1 MNGEMVMQTYITK
14 KNIAEHI
21 KQQTSDKSCVNHL
34 PNSVYS
40 QKISENSVSGLENA
54 LKSRIAQNHMSP
66 EKALYSLNSHERHVS
81 PDLQNRL
88 NNKFGADM
96 HGIRIFEDD
105 QLHEDFGQRAYAKGN
120 EIHISN
126 GEYSPDTPS
135 GLELIMHEAGHVIQQ
150 GSGMVHSHGITENP
164 ALEAQADRGFI
175 APSSFSMP
183 TVSDSS
189 PIQGWAPWDKFKK
202 WLSRKNSAEPPAIAE
217 NIGKDTDIPT
227 SVEATEK
234 AADVPQAAEAAEKA
248 ADVPQA
254 AEAVEKAA
262 DVPQSAEAIEKA
274 ADVPQAAEAAE
285 KAADVPQAAEA
296 VEKAA
301 DVPQAA
307 EAVEKAA
314 DVPQAAEAAE
324 KAADESTNST
334 PETQIPEV
342 TNNEPQPSWL
352 KKIANNI
359 VRTKVEKAHR
369 NAWNIKA
376 VFNGIKRICN
386 KLLNI
391 GGLADKHHSAV
402 DQLNNFRKDYEKMS
416 LGSRFIWTCCNPL
429 ARIFAGAEA
438 DGTKRRNQEAQL
450 MAETE
455 GHNLNPVENEDIKPF
470 DVNEAFKNTAPN
482 NVNSSVNSGLINGE
496 GIADIVGKVSAAAGA
511 GTSVFANNGLS
522 VIQDGASLGAKDFKL
537 NESSGFLNA
546 ATSLVGAVN
555 SGTQTYKEFK
565 NGNHADAINNGLSTI
580 ANTSDTVGQA
590 LRISANIGQNIDK
603 IKYFD
608 SKVIPG
614 LDITSGAVNAIR
626 GLTEFSSAK
635 STENAMKKRLSSG
648 MDRSSVF
655 YKAADM
661 ANNKAGIN
669 KKQGEFDM
677 LTGALKATGGALK
690 LSGVASLAGATASGI
705 GTAVNIYGGFITD
718 QMKREMRAKLV
729 DQETGLNEKIAEYA
743 AAHNCDQYMAKRII
757 LRSMGYQSGKRKEVF
772 NNIVMNR
779 AAKMKKLADSG
790 DKEAISF
797 MKDIGLSKKENED
810 GKGETFSLQGIAEKL
825 GMENN
830 DTWENQLEQSKKYRI
845 YDRSNPFLPKT
856 TGGA

>member
-1 MNGEMVMQTYITK
+1 MQTYITK

-217 NIGKDTDIPT
+217 
-227 SVEATEK
+227 ATEK
-234 AADVPQAAEAAEKA
+234 AADVPQAAETAEKA

-254 AEAVEKAA
+254 
-262 DVPQSAEAIEKA
+262 AEAIEKA
-274 ADVPQAAEAAE
+274 ADVPQAAEAVE
-285 KAADVPQAAEA
+285 KTADVPQAAEA

-307 EAVEKAA
+307 EAIEKAA

-565 NGNHADAINNGLSTI
+565 NGNRADAINNGLSTI
-580 ANTSDTVGQA
+580 ANTSDTAGQA

>member
-1 MNGEMVMQTYITK
+1 MQTYITK

-227 SVEATEK
+227 SAEATEK
-234 AADVPQAAEAAEKA
+234 AADVPQA
-248 ADVPQA
+248 
-254 AEAVEKAA
+254 
-262 DVPQSAEAIEKA
+262 AEAIEKA
-274 ADVPQAAEAAE
+274 ADVPQAAEA
-285 KAADVPQAAEA
+285 V
-296 VEKAA
+296 
-301 DVPQAA
+301 
-307 EAVEKAA
+307 
-314 DVPQAAEAAE
+314 E

-565 NGNHADAINNGLSTI
+565 NGNRADAINNGLSTI
-580 ANTSDTVGQA
+580 ANTSDTAGQA

>member
-1 MNGEMVMQTYITK
+1 MQTYITK

-227 SVEATEK
+227 SAEAT
-234 AADVPQAAEAAEKA
+234 
-248 ADVPQA
+248 
-254 AEAVEKAA
+254 
-262 DVPQSAEAIEKA
+262 
-274 ADVPQAAEAAE
+274 E

-307 EAVEKAA
+307 EAIEKAADVPQAAEAVEKAA
-314 DVPQAAEAAE
+314 DVPQAAEAIEKAADVPQAAEAVE

-565 NGNHADAINNGLSTI
+565 NGNRADAINNGLSTI

>member
-1 MNGEMVMQTYITK
+1 MQTYITK

-227 SVEATEK
+227 SAEAT
-234 AADVPQAAEAAEKA
+234 
-248 ADVPQA
+248 
-254 AEAVEKAA
+254 
-262 DVPQSAEAIEKA
+262 
-274 ADVPQAAEAAE
+274 E

-314 DVPQAAEAAE
+314 DVPQATEAVE

-376 VFNGIKRICN
+376 VFNGIKHICN

-614 LDITSGAVNAIR
+614 LDITSGAVNAIK

-790 DKEAISF
+790 DKEAVSF

>member
-1 MNGEMVMQTYITK
+1 MQTYITK

-227 SVEATEK
+227 SAEATEK
-234 AADVPQAAEAAEKA
+234 AADVPQA
-248 ADVPQA
+248 
-254 AEAVEKAA
+254 
-262 DVPQSAEAIEKA
+262 AEAIEKA

-296 VEKAA
+296 VEKDA

-314 DVPQAAEAAE
+314 DVPQAAEAVE

-565 NGNHADAINNGLSTI
+565 NGNRADAINNGLSTI
-580 ANTSDTVGQA
+580 ANTSDTAGQA

>member
-1 MNGEMVMQTYITK
+1 MQTYITK

-217 NIGKDTDIPT
+217 
-227 SVEATEK
+227 ATEK
-234 AADVPQAAEAAEKA
+234 AADVPQAAETAEKA

-254 AEAVEKAA
+254 
-262 DVPQSAEAIEKA
+262 AEAIEKA
-274 ADVPQAAEAAE
+274 ADVPQAAEAVE
-285 KAADVPQAAEA
+285 KTADVPQAAEA

-307 EAVEKAA
+307 EAIEKAA

-648 MDRSSVF
+648 MDRSSVL

>member
-1 MNGEMVMQTYITK
+1 MQTYITK

-217 NIGKDTDIPT
+217 
-227 SVEATEK
+227 ATEK
-234 AADVPQAAEAAEKA
+234 AADVPQAAETAEKA

-254 AEAVEKAA
+254 AEA
-262 DVPQSAEAIEKA
+262 I
-274 ADVPQAAEAAE
+274 
-285 KAADVPQAAEA
+285 
-296 VEKAA
+296 
-301 DVPQAA
+301 
-307 EAVEKAA
+307 EKAA

-565 NGNHADAINNGLSTI
+565 NGNRADAINNGLSTI
-580 ANTSDTVGQA
+580 ANTSDTAGQA

>member
-1 MNGEMVMQTYITK
+1 MQTYITK

-262 DVPQSAEAIEKA
+262 DVPQSAEAI
-274 ADVPQAAEAAE
+274 
-285 KAADVPQAAEA
+285 
-296 VEKAA
+296 
-301 DVPQAA
+301 
-307 EAVEKAA
+307 EKAA

>member
-1 MNGEMVMQTYITK
+1 MQTYITK

-227 SVEATEK
+227 SAEATEK

-254 AEAVEKAA
+254 TEAV
-262 DVPQSAEAIEKA
+262 
-274 ADVPQAAEAAE
+274 
-285 KAADVPQAAEA
+285 
-296 VEKAA
+296 
-301 DVPQAA
+301 
-307 EAVEKAA
+307 
-314 DVPQAAEAAE
+314 E

-580 ANTSDTVGQA
+580 ANTSDTAGQA

-614 LDITSGAVNAIR
+614 LDITSGAVNAIK

-790 DKEAISF
+790 DKEAVSF

>member
-1 MNGEMVMQTYITK
+1 MQTYITK

-217 NIGKDTDIPT
+217 
-227 SVEATEK
+227 ATEK
-234 AADVPQAAEAAEKA
+234 AADVPQAAETAEKA

-254 AEAVEKAA
+254 
-262 DVPQSAEAIEKA
+262 AEAIEKA

-307 EAVEKAA
+307 EAIEKAA

-648 MDRSSVF
+648 MDRSSVL

>member
-1 MNGEMVMQTYITK
+1 MQTYITK

-105 QLHEDFGQRAYAKGN
+105 QLREDFGQRAYAKGN

-164 ALEAQADRGFI
+164 ALEAQADRGFS

-202 WLSRKNSAEPPAIAE
+202 WLSRKNSAEPPAVAE
-217 NIGKDTDIPT
+217 DIGKDTDIPT
-227 SVEATEK
+227 SAEATEK

-254 AEAVEKAA
+254 AEA
-262 DVPQSAEAIEKA
+262 
-274 ADVPQAAEAAE
+274 AE
-285 KAADVPQAAEA
+285 KAADIPQAAEA

-301 DVPQAA
+301 N
-307 EAVEKAA
+307 
-314 DVPQAAEAAE
+314 
-324 KAADESTNST
+324 ESTNST

-369 NAWNIKA
+369 NAWHVKA

-429 ARIFAGAEA
+429 ARLFAGAEA

-470 DVNEAFKNTAPN
+470 DVNEAFKNTAPD
-482 NVNSSVNSGLINGE
+482 NVNSSVSSGLINGE

-565 NGNHADAINNGLSTI
+565 NGNRADAINNGLSTI
-580 ANTSDTVGQA
+580 ANTSDTAGQA

-614 LDITSGAVNAIR
+614 LDITSGAINAIR

-648 MDRSSVF
+648 MDRSSAF

-743 AAHNCDQYMAKRII
+743 DAHNCDPYMAKRII

>member
-1 MNGEMVMQTYITK
+1 MQTYITK

-164 ALEAQADRGFI
+164 ALEAQADGGFI

-227 SVEATEK
+227 SAEATEK
-234 AADVPQAAEAAEKA
+234 AADVPQA
-248 ADVPQA
+248 
-254 AEAVEKAA
+254 
-262 DVPQSAEAIEKA
+262 AEAIEKA

-285 KAADVPQAAEA
+285 KAADVPQATEAVEKVADVPQAAEA
-296 VEKAA
+296 IEKAA

-314 DVPQAAEAAE
+314 D
-324 KAADESTNST
+324 ESTNST
-334 PETQIPEV
+334 PEAQIPEV

-376 VFNGIKRICN
+376 VFNGIKHICN

-496 GIADIVGKVSAAAGA
+496 SIADIVGKVSAAAGA

-565 NGNHADAINNGLSTI
+565 NGNRADAINNGLSTI
-580 ANTSDTVGQA
+580 ANTSDTAGQA

-614 LDITSGAVNAIR
+614 LDITSGAVNAIK

-648 MDRSSVF
+648 MDRSSVL

>member
-1 MNGEMVMQTYITK
+1 MQTYITK

-34 PNSVYS
+34 PNSVFS

-54 LKSRIAQNHMSP
+54 LKTRIAQNHMSP

-202 WLSRKNSAEPPAIAE
+202 WLSRKNSAEPPAVAE

-227 SVEATEK
+227 SAEATEK

-248 ADVPQA
+248 PN
-254 AEAVEKAA
+254 
-262 DVPQSAEAIEKA
+262 
-274 ADVPQAAEAAE
+274 
-285 KAADVPQAAEA
+285 
-296 VEKAA
+296 
-301 DVPQAA
+301 
-307 EAVEKAA
+307 
-314 DVPQAAEAAE
+314 
-324 KAADESTNST
+324 ESTNST
-334 PETQIPEV
+334 PEAQIPEV

-369 NAWNIKA
+369 NAWHIKA

-429 ARIFAGAEA
+429 ARMFAGAEA

-470 DVNEAFKNTAPN
+470 DVNEAFKNTAPD

-565 NGNHADAINNGLSTI
+565 NGNRADAVNNGLSTI
-580 ANTSDTVGQA
+580 ANTSDTAGQA

-614 LDITSGAVNAIR
+614 LDITSGAVNAIK

-743 AAHNCDQYMAKRII
+743 DAHNCDQYMAKRII

>member
-1 MNGEMVMQTYITK
+1 MQTYITK

-164 ALEAQADRGFI
+164 ALEAQADRGFS

-227 SVEATEK
+227 SAEATEK
-234 AADVPQAAEAAEKA
+234 AADVPQAAEA
-248 ADVPQA
+248 V
-254 AEAVEKAA
+254 
-262 DVPQSAEAIEKA
+262 
-274 ADVPQAAEAAE
+274 
-285 KAADVPQAAEA
+285 
-296 VEKAA
+296 
-301 DVPQAA
+301 
-307 EAVEKAA
+307 
-314 DVPQAAEAAE
+314 E

-376 VFNGIKRICN
+376 VFNGIKHICN

-496 GIADIVGKVSAAAGA
+496 SIADIVGKVSAAAGA

-565 NGNHADAINNGLSTI
+565 NGNRADAINNGLSTI
-580 ANTSDTVGQA
+580 ANTSDTAGQA

-614 LDITSGAVNAIR
+614 LDITSGAVNAIK

-648 MDRSSVF
+648 MDRSSVL

>member
-1 MNGEMVMQTYITK
+1 MQTYITK

-227 SVEATEK
+227 SAEATEK
-234 AADVPQAAEAAEKA
+234 AADVPQA
-248 ADVPQA
+248 
-254 AEAVEKAA
+254 
-262 DVPQSAEAIEKA
+262 AEAIEKA

-296 VEKAA
+296 IEKAA

-314 DVPQAAEAAE
+314 DVPQAAEAVE

-565 NGNHADAINNGLSTI
+565 NGNRADAINNGLSTI
-580 ANTSDTVGQA
+580 ANTSDTAGQA

>member
-1 MNGEMVMQTYITK
+1 MQTYITK

-227 SVEATEK
+227 SAEATEK
-234 AADVPQAAEAAEKA
+234 AADVPQA
-248 ADVPQA
+248 
-254 AEAVEKAA
+254 
-262 DVPQSAEAIEKA
+262 AEAIEKA

-296 VEKAA
+296 IEKAA

-314 DVPQAAEAAE
+314 DVPQAAEAVE

-614 LDITSGAVNAIR
+614 LDITSGAVNAIK

-648 MDRSSVF
+648 MDRSSVL